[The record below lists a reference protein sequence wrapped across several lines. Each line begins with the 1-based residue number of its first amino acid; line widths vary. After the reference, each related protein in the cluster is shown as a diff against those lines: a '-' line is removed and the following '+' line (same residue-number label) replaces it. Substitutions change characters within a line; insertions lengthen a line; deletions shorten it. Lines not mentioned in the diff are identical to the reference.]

1 MAISIYKCSE
11 ELQNKIIIAYQNNIS
26 LRQIEKNFNVNRRTV
41 SKFLEEKNIKTIKG
55 NHYRK
60 YFHDFDFFEKIDN
73 EEKAYWLG
81 FMFADGYIVNYDN
94 YYGED
99 VLGLSVSLK
108 DQKILEK
115 FKKSIKATN
124 PIKCYQKKDFGEPM
138 VRLQM
143 SSQKTVDDLIS
154 HGCVKQKSL
163 ILEPPK
169 KIPKELI
176 PHFIRGL
183 FDGDGC
189 ITDS

>member
-11 ELQNKIIIAYQNNIS
+11 ELQNQIIIAYQNNIS

-94 YYGED
+94 MEVLYTKGIKVGDNEYYKLSDFNNLSDEKEIVKED
-99 VLGLSVSLK
+99 
-108 DQKILEK
+108 EK
-115 FKKSIKATN
+115 
-124 PIKCYQKKDFGEPM
+124 
-138 VRLQM
+138 
-143 SSQKTVDDLIS
+143 
-154 HGCVKQKSL
+154 
-163 ILEPPK
+163 
-169 KIPKELI
+169 
-176 PHFIRGL
+176 
-183 FDGDGC
+183 
-189 ITDS
+189 